1 MREEENEEQITEKVK
16 NVLICNLRFDEE
28 EVQQEFNKFYSVGPI
43 KDGRKIAIVRFK
55 SHRFKEEP
63 QNKKTTK
70 NKKIKTKLSL
80 TRTRTK
86 TVNCCVHEVT
96 NENQGIVNFAFDAPN
111 GNLDFR

>member
-1 MREEENEEQITEKVK
+1 MEKVK
-16 NVLICNLRFDEE
+16 YVLICNLGFVEE
-28 EVQQEFNKFYSVGPI
+28 EVQHKFNKFYSVGPI

-96 NENQGIVNFAFDAPN
+96 NENQEIVNFAFDAPN
-111 GNLDFR
+111 GNLHFR